1 MANIEFSEVP
11 VRTKVAT
18 NHATP
23 EEIVTIGR
31 RLWQRV
37 LDAKVDPNDDD
48 KTDRLLEQVQ
58 KEFHDFNTSFPLV
71 VRWAVQL
78 RKFSPAALEKY
89 LRLHATA
96 DLSSREGFL
105 RLQAEYLVALYRE
118 ENARHHDE
126 KAVKAYRTAIVKQLI
141 DEDAAFQRLQKE
153 AEAEAAAAAS
163 AVDAERRQTLYK
175 LLVAQK
181 SKQAERDV

>member
-1 MANIEFSEVP
+1 MANIEFGEVP
-11 VRTKVAT
+11 VSSKIATK
-18 NHATP
+18 HATP
-23 EEIVTIGR
+23 EEIVAIGR

-37 LDAKVDPNDDD
+37 LEAKIDPSDDE
-48 KTDRLLEQVQ
+48 KTDHLLEQVQ

-118 ENARHHDE
+118 DNVRHHDE

-141 DEDAAFQRLQKE
+141 DEDEAFQKLQKE

-163 AVDAERRQTLYK
+163 VVDATRRQALYRFI
-175 LLVAQK
+175 LSQK
-181 SKQAERDV
+181 TKQTESDA